1 MKTKLWQSMIL
12 IWNKARL
19 TWAADIV
26 YIMILFIFYI
36 GILILWNDEI
46 NLSGWYC
53 GREWE
58 SIGCKLIG
66 LLKRSKGGQ
75 YSTVYQLIKPFII
88 SPIHLWIHPVYQ
100 LILCTNYV
108 PSGNINY
115 LPSVYQQSI
124 SPCQLKNS
132 IIIRKIKSLPH
143 FGLPPEKTWG
153 KGDWSERNL
162 VQNGLKYMSP
172 TDYKTICNHLLTLT
186 HLWVSCPSNLLL

>member
-1 MKTKLWQSMIL
+1 
-12 IWNKARL
+12 
-19 TWAADIV
+19 
-26 YIMILFIFYI
+26 MILFLFYI
-36 GILILWNDEI
+36 GILILWNDAI

-75 YSTVYQLIKPFII
+75 YSTVYQLIIPFII

-162 VQNGLKYMSP
+162 VQKALKYTCLQLIIRLMQLS
-172 TDYKTICNHLLTLT
+172 LTCEWVAHPIFCLRSIRPGLMRDDGCI
-186 HLWVSCPSNLLL
+186 LWRST